1 MDIQKL
7 QERDEIKEKRILNLD
22 NIMLKIEQVYHEMQ
36 SNMTQMSHGLAE
48 RFNGWEDK
56 AYSRLNEM

>member
-1 MDIQKL
+1 MSRFKMDIQKL

-36 SNMTQMSHGLAE
+36 SNMTQMSHGLSE
-48 RFNGWEDK
+48 RFIGWENT
-56 AYSRLNEM
+56 AW

>member
-36 SNMTQMSHGLAE
+36 SNMTQMSHGLSE
-48 RFNGWEDK
+48 RFNGWEK
-56 AYSRLNEM
+56 